1 MRKLLVIPLL
11 AALAVGCGGPK
22 TTDLTPK
29 ANRETIKDMPEW
41 FLETP
46 NDPSYLFA
54 SATMTSRDLQ
64 MALTKSKT
72 QAQRDLAEQLG
83 TKLGALTKQFREEV
97 GAQEDSELIESSTEA
112 IKLVTQQTLNG
123 ARVDK
128 KEVVAEGGIYRAY
141 VLMSLPIGEANKALM
156 EQIRAN
162 RRLYTEFKASKAFQE
177 LDAELEK
184 GQ

>member
-22 TTDLTPK
+22 TTDLTPE
-29 ANRETIKDMPEW
+29 ANRKTVMGMPEW

-123 ARVDK
+123 ARIDK
-128 KEVVAEGGIYRAY
+128 KEVAAEGSIYRAY

>member
-1 MRKLLVIPLL
+1 MRYILP
-11 AALAVGCGGPK
+11 AVLISTVMFGCGGPK
-22 TTDLTPK
+22 NTDLNPG
-29 ANRETIKDMPEW
+29 ANDKTIESMPDW
-41 FLETP
+41 FLDKP
-46 NDPSYLFA
+46 SDPSYLFA

-123 ARVDK
+123 ARIDK
-128 KEVVAEGGIYRAY
+128 KEITPKG
-141 VLMSLPIGEANKALM
+141 
-156 EQIRAN
+156 
-162 RRLYTEFKASKAFQE
+162 ASTAPMC
-177 LDAELEK
+177 
-184 GQ
+184 